1 METSATS
8 GTEAPS
14 APPVAGANRGLS
26 VEAFSALLERGQRP
40 LYTFLCGLVGDDEQA
55 RDLVQDTFYEAWR
68 VHLKLAPPFDVVRTE
83 TEVRR
88 WLFRVAYHRAVST
101 LRRRRIVRW
110 HSLDAALGDEGA
122 DMPVAAAFEERLV
135 EDDAVREALAALAP
149 ADAACLTLVVVHGFT
164 AAEAGQIIGAS
175 AQAVAKRYAR
185 AKQRLRDVY
194 LALNQ
199 QAEERRSR

>member
-1 METSATS
+1 
-8 GTEAPS
+8 
-14 APPVAGANRGLS
+14 
-26 VEAFSALLERGQRP
+26 
-40 LYTFLCGLVGDDEQA
+40 
-55 RDLVQDTFYEAWR
+55 
-68 VHLKLAPPFDVVRTE
+68 
-83 TEVRR
+83 VRR

-110 HSLDAALGDEGA
+110 HSLDAALGDEDA
-122 DMPVAAAFEERLV
+122 DMPVAAPFDERLV

-164 AAEAGQIIGAS
+164 AAEVGQIIGAS
-175 AQAVAKRYAR
+175 AQAVAKRHTR
-185 AKQRLRDVY
+185 AKQRLRAAY

>member
-1 METSATS
+1 MERSATS
-8 GTEAPS
+8 SAQTVAAPNGS
-14 APPVAGANRGLS
+14 GATLRLS
-26 VEAFSALLERGQRP
+26 TQEFSTLLERGQRP

-55 RDLVQDTFYEAWR
+55 RDLMQDTFYEAWR
-68 VHLKLAPPFDVVRTE
+68 AHLGNAPPFDVARTE
-83 TEVRR
+83 AEARR
-88 WLFRVAYHRAVST
+88 WLFRVAYHRAVSA

-110 HSLDAALGDEGA
+110 HSLDAVLGDEGT
-122 DMPVAAAFEERLV
+122 DMPVAAPFEERLV

-175 AQAVAKRYAR
+175 AQAIAKRYTR
-185 AKQRLRDVY
+185 AKRRLRAVY
-194 LALNQ
+194 LAQNQ